1 MDTTTEIAQ
10 LIQFRNALHQFF
22 DNRANTLMDLV
33 DALSSNVTAQSVV
46 QLSLNSL
53 FRPSYSTLFKSIADY
68 FKPENA
74 EASADER
81 RQQEQKIMRLIM
93 PHLPHPEKQNFW
105 VLGVDVTPWKRQF
118 AQTLSDRGYVYY
130 PNAIKGNKPVTIGH
144 QFSLL
149 ALLPEKAGM
158 YAPAWLLPLSLR
170 RIGTDEDKEMVGAEQ
185 VDMLMEDPQ
194 SPIGDDLVLLA
205 ADTAYSKPRYL
216 HANGKHDNLVTIA
229 RARSNRVLYRVFVP
243 DDDAPNPQAHPTWFG
258 DRFALQDASTW
269 HEVDEEVWTEH
280 TSRRGKK
287 YDVQLECWEEMSMRG
302 KRDVPMHK
310 HPFTLV
316 RVRLFDED
324 GNLAF
329 KRPMW
334 LLVVGK
340 RRTKP
345 TLLEIYKTYRQ
356 RYDVEH
362 FFRFGKQRLLMD
374 KFQTPEVD
382 REESWAHLVMLSY
395 VQLWL
400 AHTIAER
407 WPYPWERYLPA
418 VKTAVDTT
426 PSLVQRDFER
436 IIREIGTP
444 AGAPK
449 PNINDVGREKGMKLP
464 KRPRK
469 PVVYKGKKEAKSPP

>member
-1 MDTTTEIAQ
+1 
-10 LIQFRNALHQFF
+10 
-22 DNRANTLMDLV
+22 
-33 DALSSNVTAQSVV
+33 
-46 QLSLNSL
+46 
-53 FRPSYSTLFKSIADY
+53 
-68 FKPENA
+68 
-74 EASADER
+74 
-81 RQQEQKIMRLIM
+81 
-93 PHLPHPEKQNFW
+93 
-105 VLGVDVTPWKRQF
+105 
-118 AQTLSDRGYVYY
+118 
-130 PNAIKGNKPVTIGH
+130 
-144 QFSLL
+144 
-149 ALLPEKAGM
+149 M

-170 RIGTDEDKEMVGAEQ
+170 RINTDEDKEMVGAEQ

-194 SPIGDDLVLLA
+194 SPIGNDSVLLV

-216 HANGKHDNLVTIA
+216 HSNGKHDNLVTIA

-243 DDDAPNPQAHPTWFG
+243 DNDGGNSQGHPRWFG
-258 DRFALQDASTW
+258 DRFDLKDDTTW
-269 HEVDEEVWTEH
+269 HDADEEIWTEH

-287 YDVQLECWEEMSMRG
+287 YKVQLKRWDEMSMRG

-316 RVRLFDED
+316 SVRLFDEE

-340 RRTKP
+340 RRTEP
-345 TLLEIYKTYRQ
+345 TLLEIYKTYQQ

-362 FFRFGKQRLLMD
+362 FFRFGKQRMLMD
-374 KFQTPEVD
+374 KYQTAEVE

-395 VQLWL
+395 FQLWL
-400 AHTIAER
+400 SRALAER

-418 VKTAVDTT
+418 VKIAVETT

-436 IIREIGTP
+436 IIQEIGTP
-444 AGAPK
+444 AEPPK
-449 PNINDVGREKGMKLP
+449 PNINDLGREKGTKLP
-464 KRPRK
+464 RRPRK

>member
-1 MDTTTEIAQ
+1 MDTTTEIDR
-10 LIQFRNALHQFF
+10 LIQFRDALYEFF

-33 DALSSNVTAQSVV
+33 DALGSNTTAQSVV
-46 QLSLNSL
+46 QLSLSPL

-68 FKPENA
+68 FQPENA
-74 EASADER
+74 ETSADER
-81 RQQEQKIMRLIM
+81 RKQEQKIMRLIM
-93 PHLPHPEKQNFW
+93 PHLPHPEKQKFW
-105 VLGVDVTPWKRQF
+105 VLGVDATPWKRQF
-118 AQTLSDRGYVYY
+118 SSTLSDRGYVYY

-149 ALLPEKAGM
+149 ALLPRKSEM

-170 RIGTDEDKEMVGAEQ
+170 RINTDEDKEMVGAEQ

-194 SPIGDDLVLLA
+194 SPIGNDSVLLV

-216 HANGKHDNLVTIA
+216 HSNGKHDNLVTIA

-243 DDDAPNPQAHPTWFG
+243 DNDGGNSQGHPRWFG
-258 DRFALQDASTW
+258 DRFDLKDDTTW
-269 HEVDEEVWTEH
+269 HDADEEIWTEH

-287 YDVQLECWEEMSMRG
+287 YKVQLKRWDEMSMRG

-316 RVRLFDED
+316 SVRLFDEE
-324 GNLAF
+324 GSLAF

-340 RRTKP
+340 RRTEP
-345 TLLEIYKTYRQ
+345 TLLEIYKTYQQ

-362 FFRFGKQRLLMD
+362 FFRFGKQRMLMD
-374 KFQTPEVD
+374 KYQTAEVE

-395 VQLWL
+395 FQLWL
-400 AHTIAER
+400 SRALAER

-418 VKTAVDTT
+418 VKIAVETT
-426 PSLVQRDFER
+426 PSLVQRDFGR
-436 IIREIGTP
+436 IIQEIGTP
-444 AGAPK
+444 AEPPK
-449 PNINDVGREKGMKLP
+449 PNINDLGREKGTKLP
-464 KRPRK
+464 RRPRK
-469 PVVYKGKKEAKSPP
+469 PVVYKDKKEAKSPP

>member
-1 MDTTTEIAQ
+1 MDTTIEIAQ
-10 LIQFRNALHQFF
+10 LIQFRDALYQFF

-33 DALSSNVTAQSVV
+33 DALSSNVAAQSVV
-46 QLSLNSL
+46 QLSLNPL

-68 FKPENA
+68 FRPENA
-74 EASADER
+74 ATSATER
-81 RQQEQKIMRLIM
+81 RQQEQKILRLIM
-93 PHLPHPEKQNFW
+93 PYLPHPEKQKFW
-105 VLGVDVTPWKRQF
+105 VLGVDVTPWKRPF
-118 AQTLSDRGYVYY
+118 SPTLSDRGYVYY
-130 PNAIKGNKPVTIGH
+130 PNAIKGNKPITIGH

-149 ALLPEKAGM
+149 ALLPEKEGM
-158 YAPAWLLPLSLR
+158 YAPAWLLPLNLR

-185 VDMLMEDPQ
+185 IDMFMEDPQ
-194 SPIGDDLVLLA
+194 SPMGDDLVLLA
-205 ADTAYSKPRYL
+205 ADSAYSKPRYL
-216 HANGKHDNLVTIA
+216 HSNGKHDNLVTIA

-243 DDDAPNPQAHPTWFG
+243 DDDADNAQGHPRWYG
-258 DRFALQDASTW
+258 DRFDLKDSSTW
-269 HEVDEEVWTEH
+269 HEADEEIWTTH

-287 YDVQLECWEEMSMRG
+287 YKVHLERWNEMSMRG
-302 KRDVPMHK
+302 KHDVPMHK

-316 RVRLFDED
+316 RVRFFDEK

-340 RRTKP
+340 RREEP

-356 RYDVEH
+356 RYDLEH
-362 FFRFGKQRLLMD
+362 FFRFGKQCLLMD
-374 KFQTPEVD
+374 KYQTPEVE

-400 AHTIAER
+400 ARTLAER
-407 WPYPWERYLPA
+407 WPHPWERYLPSVNKA
-418 VKTAVDTT
+418 VETT

-444 AGAPK
+444 AEPPK
-449 PNINDVGREKGMKLP
+449 PNINDTGREKGTKLP
-464 KRPRK
+464 PRPRK
-469 PVVYKGKKEAKSPP
+469 PVVYKGKKEAKAPP